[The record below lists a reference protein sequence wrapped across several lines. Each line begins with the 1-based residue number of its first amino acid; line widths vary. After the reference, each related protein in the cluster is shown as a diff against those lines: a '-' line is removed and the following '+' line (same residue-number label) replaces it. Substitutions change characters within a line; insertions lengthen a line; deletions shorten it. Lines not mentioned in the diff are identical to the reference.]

1 MIFLFN
7 FLFKTMACL
16 QCLSLEC
23 VSLFAPALSRFFP
36 LFRRRLAQMH
46 WTEAFSKAIAKANE
60 VRTVVSS
67 AKIAGFQQGLG
78 LEKLL
83 NVWWLSKNLP

>member
-1 MIFLFN
+1 
-7 FLFKTMACL
+7 
-16 QCLSLEC
+16 
-23 VSLFAPALSRFFP
+23 
-36 LFRRRLAQMH
+36 MH